1 MVVSVIYL
9 KFAVSADVFTNG
21 EKSLDIKNMS
31 GLELLTAMSDGLLP
45 APSITETIPMKMD
58 VIEKGNVKFIV
69 IADSRHLNPVGG
81 VHGGFAATVLDS
93 VTGCAVHSTLDAG
106 ISFGTVDLNIKMMR
120 PIPINTH
127 LFAEGRVI
135 NISRNLGVSEGDIK
149 DAAGK
154 IYAHATCTCS
164 IIRPSA

>member
-1 MVVSVIYL
+1 MHQWRI
-9 KFAVSADVFTNG
+9 F
-21 EKSLDIKNMS
+21 LDIKNMS
-31 GLELLTAMSDGLLP
+31 GLALLTAMADGVLP

-58 VIEKGNVKFIV
+58 VIEKGRVQFTVK
-69 IADSRHLNPVGG
+69 ADSRHLNP
-81 VHGGFAATVLDS
+81 DS

-106 ISFGTVDLNIKMMR
+106 ISFGTIDLNIKMMR
-120 PIPINTH
+120 PVPINTP

-154 IYAHATCTCS
+154 LYAHATCTCS
-164 IIRPSA
+164 IIRP